1 MGCPNLPTETTVK
14 PDLYP
19 DYQIHPQHFAE
30 WLDSAV
36 DPDLI
41 RLNIKSLEGSN
52 PLEYLLYALP
62 DTERRNDGRLRDK
75 WLKKYAH
82 TEHGGWWCS
91 GVDILTLGKSN

>member
-1 MGCPNLPTETTVK
+1 MGCRHPRIKTTVK
-14 PDLYP
+14 LDLHQDSQIYP
-19 DYQIHPQHFAE
+19 HHFAE

-41 RLNIKSLEGSN
+41 RLNVLSLEGTN

-62 DTERRNDGRLRDK
+62 DSERRNDGRLRDK

-91 GVDILTLGKSN
+91 GIDF